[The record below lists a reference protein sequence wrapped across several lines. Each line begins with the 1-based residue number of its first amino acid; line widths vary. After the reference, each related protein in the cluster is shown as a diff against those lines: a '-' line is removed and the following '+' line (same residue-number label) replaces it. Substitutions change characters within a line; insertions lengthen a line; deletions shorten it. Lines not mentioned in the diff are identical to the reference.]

1 MNKNLWGWDSGT
13 QVTLVFRWIENYYSK
28 SQFAKWVFPYS
39 AVWHKK
45 NKSFVSSS
53 FFSAYRSSL
62 VGKFQKRHLNVKNK
76 ISFLTLY
83 NKVLKTNQKQEG
95 WRVRH
100 YFFGPSERVLSVYSC
115 QRQYPATWVKQIM
128 CLRWM
133 QVGLRKAFLHSLWRT
148 MKPKNR
154 KEEMSQKENREFW
167 FWRVRG
173 KFNLF
178 PNNTGQIKMALR

>member
-95 WRVRH
+95 WRVRRLLLWPLRECAQCVFLPEAISSYLGETNH
-100 YFFGPSERVLSVYSC
+100 VPAVNASRPEEGLPTLLMKNNEAKKQKRGNEPKRKPRILILKS
-115 QRQYPATWVKQIM
+115 QREIQPVSK
-128 CLRWM
+128 
-133 QVGLRKAFLHSLWRT
+133 
-148 MKPKNR
+148 
-154 KEEMSQKENREFW
+154 
-167 FWRVRG
+167 
-173 KFNLF
+173 
-178 PNNTGQIKMALR
+178 